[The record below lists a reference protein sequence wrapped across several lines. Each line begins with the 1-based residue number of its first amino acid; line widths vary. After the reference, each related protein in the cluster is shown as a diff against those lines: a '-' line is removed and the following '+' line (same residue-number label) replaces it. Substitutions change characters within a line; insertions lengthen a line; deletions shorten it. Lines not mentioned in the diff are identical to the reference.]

1 MLRTVLVAQ
10 KKVKLSYPHC
20 GNAECLNWESR
31 RTGYPLKIPLQKA
44 LPPLQRGIKGDLK
57 LSKKAFI
64 PNTLNNYQ

>member
-20 GNAECLNWESR
+20 GNAEC
-31 RTGYPLKIPLQKA
+31 PLKIPLQKA

-64 PNTLNNYQ
+64 PNTLNNYH